1 MRGPKNILRTACE
14 FAIECRH
21 DCTVYL
27 GSLTDIAA
35 TLYAFGLSSL
45 TSATVSYTHLDVYK
59 RQGKDYGQPLQFVN
73 YR

>member
-1 MRGPKNILRTACE
+1 MFERTESGSIAVRGPKNILRTACE

-45 TSATVSYTHLDVYK
+45 T
-59 RQGKDYGQPLQFVN
+59 
-73 YR
+73 